1 MMNTYYIVIETLSG
15 EYTKD
20 TSLLVTAENEEAAKR
35 AALIGECHSD
45 EDNLE
50 WSGRGVYDLGGEF
63 HYAIYSCALVPEC
76 DIPTLEKYLWRTY
89 A

>member
-1 MMNTYYIVIETLSG
+1 MKTYYIVIEILSG

-20 TSLLVTAENEEAAKR
+20 TVSLVTAESEEEAKR

-45 EDNLE
+45 EDDLE
-50 WSGRGVYDLGGEF
+50 WTERGVYDLGGEF
-63 HYAIYSCALVPEC
+63 HYSIYSCALVPDD
-76 DIPTLEKYLWRTY
+76 DIPTLTKYLWRTY

>member
-1 MMNTYYIVIETLSG
+1 MNTYYIVIEILSG
-15 EYTKD
+15 EYAKD
-20 TSLLVTAENEEAAKR
+20 TVSLVTAESEAEAKR

-50 WSGRGVYDLGGEF
+50 WTERGVYDLGGEF
-63 HYAIYSCALVPEC
+63 HYSIYSCALVPDD
-76 DIPTLEKYLWRTY
+76 DIPTLTKYLWRTY